1 MKMMKNLLSCF
12 VAAAMLA
19 AAVPAVA
26 FAADNAALEQAIVS
40 VKNKIQIPDEYT
52 EFESSIYSE
61 NSESRYELTWT
72 TKPSDYEDMKRIS
85 ITANAHGDVISYYTN
100 NRVNSDEI
108 QFAKY
113 TGAEMKDMAAAWLS
127 SVNPGW
133 MSQLPDDASQYPET
147 GSVYSQMDSVSFRR
161 MVNGLPF
168 CGDSVRITVNNR
180 TGEIV
185 SMYADWTYLD
195 TIPAADSAVSVKDA
209 GAQFLQKSPMT
220 LTYQQAGDSDNAVL
234 VYTPK
239 NTGLKLNGRTG
250 EEFVPYVYR
259 GVSGGGGSAAPMANE
274 SADMEAGKNAALSE
288 SEIANIQEV
297 AGLLSEAELRA
308 RAEGLKGTG
317 IEDARFM
324 SCTYQNLVDWKDD
337 AKTSE
342 YRANLSYMTFDES
355 TEKEEMHFSVTM
367 DAVTGEL
374 LSYSSYPSN
383 YDQKEA
389 ELSAK
394 DALSKAEFFAS
405 GNAAEQFAKTKA
417 EEQEEETPQ
426 KSDYYF
432 TFVRHEND
440 VPFDRNFISVSVDKN
455 TGRICS
461 FHKSWS
467 KDMTFESPDGILS
480 AERAGEL
487 LMEKAGMSLSYALAQ
502 NGEKAAVELM
512 YQLNP
517 ETPYYIG
524 AKTGDLLNYDGGAYD
539 PAESKTVFPEDLD
552 GHYAQTQVYALIESG
567 VLTLDENE
575 TAFRPDEA
583 INQKD
588 LLAFVSGLK
597 MGHIPY
603 RAETDSLLS
612 TARRY
617 GIITES
623 IDPDAIASREDGV
636 VFIIRALGY
645 DKVAS
650 LTGIFQTNFEDED
663 QITEGRNGYVALAR
677 GFGIIGGDEN
687 NCFQPQDNLTRGDA
701 AIMIYNYMAK

>member
-12 VAAAMLA
+12 VASAMLA

-40 VKNKIQIPDEYT
+40 VKNKIEIPAEYT

-61 NSESRYELTWT
+61 DGETRYELTWT
-72 TKPSDYEDMKRIS
+72 TKPNDYEDMKRIS
-85 ITANAHGDVISYYTN
+85 ITANNHGDVISYHTN
-100 NRVNSDEI
+100 NRDNSNDV

-113 TGAEMKDMAAAWLS
+113 NGAEMKDMAAAWLS
-127 SVNPGW
+127 GVNPGW
-133 MSQLPDDASQYPET
+133 MSQLPDDAAQYPET
-147 GSVYSQMDSVSFRR
+147 GSVYSQMDSVSFQR
-161 MVNGLPF
+161 MVNGLAF
-168 CGDSVRITVNNR
+168 CGDYVNVTVNNR
-180 TGEIV
+180 TGEII
-185 SMYADWTYLD
+185 SMYADWTYQD
-195 TIPAADSAVSVKDA
+195 SIPAADSAVSAKDA
-209 GAQFLQKSPMT
+209 GAQFLLQSPMT
-220 LTYQQAGDSDNAVL
+220 LSYQQSGASDSAVL
-234 VYTPK
+234 VYAPK
-239 NTGLKLNGRTG
+239 NASLKLNGRTND
-250 EEFVPYVYR
+250 EFVPYAYR
-259 GVSGGGGSAAPMANE
+259 GLAGGSAAPMSNA
-274 SADMEAGKNAALSE
+274 SADEEAAKDAGLSE
-288 SEIANIQEV
+288 SEIANIQAV

-308 RAEGLKGTG
+308 RSEGLKGTG

-342 YRANLSYMTFDES
+342 YRANLSYMTFDEE
-355 TEKEEMHFSVTM
+355 TEEEEMHFSVTM

-374 LSYSSYPSN
+374 LNYRSYPGT

-389 ELSAK
+389 KLSAK
-394 DALSKAEFFAS
+394 DALSKAEAFAS
-405 GNAAEQFAKTKA
+405 ANAADQFAKTKA
-417 EEQEEETPQ
+417 EEQEEEVPQ

-440 VPFDRNFISVSVDKN
+440 VPFDRHFISVSVDKN
-455 TGRICS
+455 TGRICG

-480 AERAGEL
+480 ADRAGEL
-487 LMEKAGMSLSYALAQ
+487 LMEKAGMSLSYALTQ
-502 NGEKAAVELM
+502 NGDSAAVELM

-524 AKTGDLLNYDGGAYD
+524 AKTGDLLNYDGSAYD
-539 PAESKTVFPEDLD
+539 PAESKTVFPGDLD

-567 VLTLDENE
+567 VLTLEENE

-583 INQKD
+583 ITQKD

-603 RAETDSLLS
+603 RAEADSILS

-617 GIITES
+617 GIINEP
-623 IDPDAIASREDGV
+623 IDPDAIATREDGV

-645 DKVAS
+645 DKVAG
-650 LTGIFQTNFEDED
+650 LTGIFQTNFADED